1 MQYTILPE
9 LLCPVCKEHI
19 KIGISWGACAKGHK
33 FTIRNNI
40 IDLLGNIDDEVLQ
53 EEEKHW
59 DHYAIEVNSFI
70 KAKIFKDYDTLFYKY
85 ITDEWPDYSR
95 KNICAV
101 DIGCGSGT
109 AIRFLVSINFA
120 KVDYLGMDISL
131 HSMLRCEEVSTSR
144 LPPNWKVQ
152 FVRASANMSLFKDN
166 SLDIVFSTSALHH
179 LHVDDVIKWI
189 SKSLKSGGLFI
200 LNEPSE
206 MNPIAKLGRKVIRDL
221 NTKGEKPLLP
231 KKIRKI
237 ASEYNLHLR
246 YEKGLHFLSGPLMY
260 CVEILHLPT
269 PLSVFSYYLSRL
281 FDRFIFS
288 PSWNYS
294 FVQVYRRE

>member
-1 MQYTILPE
+1 LPE
-9 LLCPVCKEHI
+9 ILCPVCNELI
-19 KIGISWGACAKGHK
+19 KIGASSCSCIKGHK
-33 FTIRNNI
+33 FTIRSSI
-40 IDLLGNIDDEVLQ
+40 IDLLTNIDDKILL
-53 EEEKHW
+53 EEEEHW
-59 DHYAIEVNSFI
+59 DDYAIKGPSIEANPYI
-70 KAKIFKDYDTLFYKY
+70 KGKIFKDYEALFYRC
-85 ITDEWPDYSR
+85 IIAEWPDYSQ

-109 AIRFLVSINFA
+109 AIRFLVCVNFA
-120 KVDYLGMDISL
+120 KVDYVGMDISL

-144 LPPNWKVQ
+144 LPPGWKVQ

-206 MNPIAKLGRKVIRDL
+206 MNPFAKLGRKVIR
-221 NTKGEKPLLP
+221 NFHTKGEKPLLP
-231 KKIRKI
+231 ENIKKIANK
-237 ASEYNLHLR
+237 YNLYLS

-260 CVEILHLPT
+260 CVEILHFPM
-269 PLSVFSYYLSRL
+269 PFSVFSYYVSRI
-281 FDRFIFS
+281 FDHFMFS